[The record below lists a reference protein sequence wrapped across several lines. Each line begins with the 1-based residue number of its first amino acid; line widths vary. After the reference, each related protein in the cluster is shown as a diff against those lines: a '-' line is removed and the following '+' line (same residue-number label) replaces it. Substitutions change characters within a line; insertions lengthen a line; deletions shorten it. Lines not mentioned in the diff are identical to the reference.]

1 MTTFAKTV
9 SIIMP
14 VRNEADYI
22 ALSLGSIAKQSYPM
36 EMIEVLIADGMTVI
50 TQQSCN
56 PNLPNCK
63 PKVLGMGDD
72 FSNNISTLN

>member
-1 MTTFAKTV
+1 V
-9 SIIMP
+9 
-14 VRNEADYI
+14 VYGD
-22 ALSLGSIAKQSYPM
+22 
-36 EMIEVLIADGMTVI
+36 MTVI

-72 FSNNISTLN
+72 FSNNISTL

>member
-1 MTTFAKTV
+1 M
-9 SIIMP
+9 
-14 VRNEADYI
+14 
-22 ALSLGSIAKQSYPM
+22 KQPFQTPPPTEKKGWVAPNLVVYG
-36 EMIEVLIADGMTVI
+36 DMTVI

-72 FSNNISTLN
+72 FSNNISTLG